1 VPRPA
6 GPPQPQNNIMF
17 VPVGPYVNG
26 SAVAIGG
33 LVGAFLGTRMPERLR
48 TAMPQTFGL
57 ASMGLGISMIIKL
70 QHLPAVILALI
81 VGAIIGELIY
91 LERGIGRVGTSAKGM
106 VERIFPAR
114 EGLTQEQFIQQF
126 VAVLVLFCASGT
138 GIFGAMNEGMT
149 GDPQILYVKS
159 ILDFFT
165 AGIFATAL
173 GYAVASVCVPQVLI
187 QIALMFAATWIMPL
201 TTPAMIAD
209 FSATGGLI
217 MLATGLRIAG
227 IKPFPV
233 ANMLP
238 ALLLA
243 MPFSHLWTR
252 FFT

>member
-1 VPRPA
+1 
-6 GPPQPQNNIMF
+6 MY

-26 SAVAIGG
+26 AAVAIGG
-33 LVGAFLGTRMPERLR
+33 LAGAFIGTKLPERLR

-81 VGAIIGELIY
+81 VGAIIGEMFH
-91 LERGIGRVGTSAKGM
+91 LERKVGEIGSKAKGLIEK
-106 VERIFPAR
+106 VFPAR
-114 EGLTQEQFIQQF
+114 EGLSQEEFIEKF

-149 GDPQILYVKS
+149 GSPDILYVKS

-165 AGIFATAL
+165 SGIFATAL
-173 GYAVASVCVPQVLI
+173 GFAVAAVCLPQVAI
-187 QIALMFAATWIMPL
+187 QILLMFCATWIMPM
-201 TTPAMIAD
+201 TNAGMIAD

-217 MLATGLRIAG
+217 MLATGFRIAG
-227 IKPFPV
+227 VKPFPV

-238 ALLLA
+238 ALFLA
-243 MPFSHLWTR
+243 MPFSRLWTT
-252 FFT
+252 FF